1 MLSYIMRI
9 GVLFMDFIVVFFR
22 DILDGPLYIAIVVI
36 NSILICSC
44 IGYLADN
51 YLKRKKAQE
60 NYNNTYATVGS
71 NAGVSVGTA
80 QAPQQAQPQAVQQQA
95 APAAGQPTQTQ

>member
-22 DILDGPLYIAIVVI
+22 DVLDGPLYIAIVII

-51 YLKRKKAQE
+51 YLKRKKSNDE
-60 NYNNTYATVGS
+60 YNNTYVSVTS
-71 NAGVSVGTA
+71 NAGVSVS
-80 QAPQQAQPQAVQQQA
+80 QNSQPQVQTQPQQAVQQTNQV
-95 APAAGQPTQTQ
+95 Q

>member
-1 MLSYIMRI
+1 
-9 GVLFMDFIVVFFR
+9 MDFIVVFFR

-51 YLKRKKAQE
+51 YLKRKQAQE
-60 NYNNTYATVGS
+60 NYNNT
-71 NAGVSVGTA
+71 
-80 QAPQQAQPQAVQQQA
+80 
-95 APAAGQPTQTQ
+95 